1 MYLNGQNRLVGLKKL
16 LRENSKDIYQL
27 IQQQSI
33 TIYKYNAWP
42 WGTHPHVTLIK
53 YVGYEFF
60 DRTMYRL
67 TR

>member
-1 MYLNGQNRLVGLKKL
+1 MSVNGQNRLAGLKKL
-16 LRENSKDIYQL
+16 LRENSKYIYQL
-27 IQQQSI
+27 IQQQI
-33 TIYKYNAWP
+33 IIVYKYNAWS
-42 WGTHPHVTLIK
+42 WGTRPHVTLIK